1 MKKKTIIL
9 IDGGHLRVL
18 SKQVRKNYNPDF
30 IEKAAMGCINEDED
44 LIRALYYDCPQYSGK
59 VRLPVSGDEKIFE
72 ADNNWLRQIGKK
84 DYFAVRQGVL
94 KFRGFKPR
102 ATPVSPQELTDDDFQ
117 PIFEQKGV
125 DMRIGLDIANYSD
138 QKAVDRFIIIT
149 ADTDCIPAF
158 KHARKAG
165 IQVVL
170 AKFPNSRFAREIG
183 QHTDFIR
190 DVDYPSGF
198 DVCN

>member
-1 MKKKTIIL
+1 MKKKVLVL

-18 SKQVRKNYNPDF
+18 VRRASRDYSPDF
-30 IEKAAMGCINEDED
+30 IEQIAHQCVREDED
-44 LIRALYYDCPQYSGK
+44 LIRVLYYDCPLYSGK
-59 VRLPVSGDEKIFE
+59 IKKPVSGEECQLE
-72 ADNNWLRQIGKK
+72 ADNSWLRKIGSK
-84 DYFAVRQGVL
+84 DLFAVRQGVL

-102 ATPVSPQELTDDDFQ
+102 STPVGPTPLTDDDFQ

-125 DMRIGLDIANYSD
+125 DMRIGLDIATYSD
-138 QKAVDRFIIIT
+138 QRAIDRFIIIT

-170 AKFPNSRFAREIG
+170 IKFPSSRFAREIP
-183 QHTDFIR
+183 QHVDFIR
-190 DVDYPSGF
+190 DVALPTAT
-198 DVCN
+198 